1 MNKLFNFFLDGI
13 TFQDLAGKRQ
23 PRTFAILSALILLVL
38 LGVFAAS
45 CMERNSMMAEV
56 LATPQPVAATPA
68 ATILS
73 PTATRLVQGA
83 DQGCPQD
90 PSDWSLVDV
99 FISPNYKLIQPACV
113 YDGLERTVSWALA
126 IRQGYSRLEAAQLLG
141 FDDLPMR
148 PMTQITA
155 LGNSGQPQ
163 NMSLNFPP
171 SHPDLTEWR
180 VDETGKPAVSYALR
194 GCFRTSHVVGNKVEI
209 WGGDY
214 AVICVVVEDAEG
226 RYAVYALNEH
236 LYTASASSTRT
247 YLLFGYAGDDLWV
260 LLGARESPRLE
271 IDDPAKIADDRLTIA
286 TLYDS
291 QPWEADWLAYRHKL
305 FPRPLPESWQTAS
318 DEAVMQAILT
328 ELNRYTGD
336 E

>member
-13 TFQDLAGKRQ
+13 TFRDLAGKRQ
-23 PRTFAILSALILLVL
+23 PRTFAILGALILLVL
-38 LGVFAAS
+38 LGVFAIS
-45 CMERNSMMAEV
+45 WMERNSMMAEV

-68 ATILS
+68 ATSLP

-83 DQGCPQD
+83 DQGCPHD

-99 FISPNYKLIQPACV
+99 FISPNYKLIQPVCV
-113 YDGLERTVSWALA
+113 YDGLERSVSWALA

-148 PMTQITA
+148 PLEKITA

-163 NMSLNFPP
+163 EMSLSFPAP
-171 SHPDLTEWR
+171 HPRLTEWR
-180 VDETGKPAVSYALR
+180 VDETGKPAIAYALR
-194 GCFRTSHVVGNKVEI
+194 GCFRTSQVVGNRVEI

-214 AVICVVVEDAEG
+214 AVICVVIEDAEG
-226 RYAVYALNEH
+226 QYAVYALNEH
-236 LYTASASSTRT
+236 LYTAPASPTRS
-247 YLLFGYAGDDLWV
+247 YLLFGYAGDDLWL
-260 LLGARESPRLE
+260 LLGARESPRLA
-271 IDDPAKIADDRLTIA
+271 IDDPAKFANDRLTIA

-291 QPWEADWLAYRHKL
+291 RPWEADWLAHRHKL
-305 FPRPLPESWQTAS
+305 FTRPLPEDWQTAG
-318 DEAVMQAILT
+318 DEAAMQAILA